1 VSAASHVLVV
11 DDTAAH
17 LRLAE
22 VLLASGGF
30 AVATAADA
38 MAAIA
43 SIAARPPAL
52 ILLDLQLPGMDG
64 LTLAAR
70 LKAAPDTRDIPIVA
84 MTAYAMRGDR
94 ERALAAGCDGYL
106 PKPLDPVTFVG
117 EIRRYLGG

>member
-1 VSAASHVLVV
+1 MSAAPHVLVV
-11 DDTAAH
+11 DDTAAN

-30 AVATAADA
+30 TVTTAADA
-38 MAAIA
+38 TTAIA
-43 SIAARPPAL
+43 AIAARPPAL

-70 LKAAPDTRDIPIVA
+70 LKTAPDTREIPIVA